1 MLPVRSCRESVQLQ
15 QLACEHLCQQSCR
28 LICRERASGYYATYP
43 FALAQTLIELPYLL
57 LQTIL
62 YATIT

>member
-1 MLPVRSCRESVQLQ
+1 MKNINIYICSTFKMKHHQY
-15 QLACEHLCQQSCR
+15 LALS

-43 FALAQTLIELPYLL
+43 FALAQTLIEFPYLL